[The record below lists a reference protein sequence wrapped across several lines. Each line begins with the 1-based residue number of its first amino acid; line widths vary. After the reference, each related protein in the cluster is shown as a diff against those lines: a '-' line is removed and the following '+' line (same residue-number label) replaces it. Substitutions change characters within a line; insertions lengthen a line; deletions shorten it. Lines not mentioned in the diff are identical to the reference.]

1 MGEEQIRE
9 IRQLVVR
16 DESGRIVD
24 VGLMNGKCYTKSLE
38 RGRLWVLHRDTGRVL
53 PLEPEHR
60 LVGIRDMNRWYEAVI
75 SPAETQEKGSYG
87 AGRQGTAEALRTDF
101 PEHDEEFFGIP
112 AAERRGKPIEAPIT
126 SAPTGQSLED
136 ERYGTSSTAETESF
150 KPAEFSE
157 AHQGSENLAATQSV
171 QGTEA
176 PRPQRAESFESHEA
190 AANFLEKLENLVRER
205 HATMPEGSY
214 TTHLFA
220 SGAEK
225 IRKKTGEEAVELILA
240 STPEEI
246 LFEASDLMYHLCVL
260 LVSEGLSFRQVFAL
274 LEERH
279 TAG

>member
-1 MGEEQIRE
+1 MGDEQIRE

-24 VGLMNGKCYTKSLE
+24 VGLMNGKCYTKSIE

-75 SPAETQEKGSYG
+75 SPAEAQKTPTQEPPAYG
-87 AGRQGTAEALRTDF
+87 AGGDEAAEALRTAS
-101 PEHDEEFFGIP
+101 PEYDEEFFGIP
-112 AAERRGKPIEAPIT
+112 AAERRGKPIETPMATT
-126 SAPTGQSLED
+126 SPAGSYPD
-136 ERYGTSSTAETESF
+136 ERYDTPPAS
-150 KPAEFSE
+150 KPGGFQHSE
-157 AHQGSENLAATQSV
+157 VPQNPENYNGPAAV
-171 QGTEA
+171 G
-176 PRPQRAESFESHEA
+176 
-190 AANFLEKLENLVRER
+190 NFLEKLEALVRER
-205 HATMPEGSY
+205 YATMPEGSY

-240 STPEEI
+240 RSPEEM
-246 LFEASDLMYHLCVL
+246 LFEASDLIYHMCVL